1 MASKKIKIGIA
12 GIGRAGW
19 GMHCPELDH
28 YKDLYEIV
36 AACDGKTPKVGC
48 QGRWKAFI
56 CMRSVDEFA
65 RNGCRTRKNRL

>member
-36 AACDGKTPKVGC
+36 AACDIEADRLEKMARRYPK
-48 QGRWKAFI
+48 
-56 CMRSVDEFA
+56 
-65 RNGCRTRKNRL
+65 CRTEIRRHAQG